1 MKVGVPEVNGVKKGL
16 HFLPGFIAFIL
27 EQRLEA
33 FINLQWQ
40 LSEQVQAPIM
50 KYFSA
55 IPEQDRMKISVE
67 PTREYW
73 SYIVRG
79 EMEAQIEDA
88 LQKWVNN
95 QLPIIGRDQ
104 LVAEDITKAQYVRR
118 TALLQLLPEYTQDF
132 NRYREISAEID
143 YYLQEV
149 TSRSFKVF
157 IDIQSERLRKGNQFA
172 EALINSSTDLIM
184 AFDTELR
191 LISMNNKALERYHFV
206 LAEVI
211 GRPVHELFPQI
222 QGTAIQT
229 DLARV
234 LTGENVRYNHTK
246 SLING
251 EDLFDMHLLPLSDGA
266 GGVYGILSVTHL
278 VTDTAK
284 ANLKISELNYDLQ
297 EKSEMLRRNEEQY
310 QKMIAEVQDYA
321 IILMDTDG
329 TIRNWN
335 MGATKIKGYT
345 ADEIVGK
352 NFRLFYS
359 EQDRKNQLP
368 EQLIGLARKNGRATH
383 EGWRLRKDGTRFWG
397 SVVITALHDAD
408 GTVVGFSKVTRD
420 LSERKIAE
428 EQLKANNKLLE
439 ENNEMLMAKN
449 KELRAFNHVAS
460 HDLQEPLRKIRTF
473 ANMILDPDT
482 QATEERKKELL
493 QRIIT
498 SSKNMQ
504 QFIDDLLIYSKAH
517 DVSSQYED
525 IDLNGILERVKEES
539 INPEEGREIKI
550 TWHKLPHI
558 HGVPVQMYQ
567 LFQNLIGNS
576 IKYSRAGQ
584 PVYIDIDY
592 TQVPGTDIQHSNADA
607 SSLYHLIT
615 VTDNGIGFDQE
626 YAEKIFE
633 PFQRLHAKS
642 QYFGSGVGLAICKTI
657 MKNHSGF
664 IYAKGEPDKGASFFV
679 ALPLS

>member
-1 MKVGVPEVNGVKKGL
+1 MTPAAPTHISLKKQL
-16 HFLPGFIAFIL
+16 YLLPGFIGYIL
-27 EQRLEA
+27 EQRLET
-33 FINLQWQ
+33 FIDLQWQ
-40 LSEQVQAPIM
+40 LSEEVEAPIM

-55 IPEQDRMKISVE
+55 IPPGDRLKVSLE
-67 PTREYW
+67 PTIEYW

-79 EMEAQIEDA
+79 EMDAQIEDA

-104 LVAEDITKAQYVRR
+104 LVAEDITKAQYIRR
-118 TALLQLLPEYTQDF
+118 TALLRLLPDYTQDF
-132 NRYREISAEID
+132 GIYTEISGEID

-157 IDIQSERLRKGNQFA
+157 IDIQNERLRKGNQFA
-172 EALINSSTDLIM
+172 EALINSSTDLIL
-184 AFDTELR
+184 ALDKDLR
-191 LISMNNKALERYHFV
+191 LITMNNKALDRYHMV
-206 LAEVI
+206 LSDVI
-211 GRPVHELFPQI
+211 GRTVEELFPQI
-222 QGTAIQT
+222 KGTSIQA
-229 DLARV
+229 DLCRV
-234 LTGENVRYNHTK
+234 LTGETVRYHSTR

-251 EDLFDMHLLPLSDGA
+251 EDLFDMHLLPLSDGE
-266 GGVYGILSVTHL
+266 GGTYGVLCVSHL

-284 ANLKISELNYDLQ
+284 VNLKISALNYDLQ

-321 IILMDTDG
+321 IILLDTDG

-335 MGATKIKGYT
+335 MGASKIKGYT
-345 ADEIVGK
+345 AEEIVGK

-368 EQLIGLARKNGRATH
+368 EQLLGLAQKNGRATH
-383 EGWRLRKDGTRFWG
+383 EGWRVRKDGSRFWG
-397 SVVITALHDAD
+397 SVVITALHDTD
-408 GTVVGFSKVTRD
+408 GRVVGFSKVTRD

-428 EQLKANNKLLE
+428 EQLKAKNKQLE
-439 ENNEMLMAKN
+439 ENNEMLKAKN

-473 ANMILDPDT
+473 ANMILDPEAQT
-482 QATEERKKELL
+482 TEERKKELL

-525 IDLNGILERVKEES
+525 VDLNKIVERVKEEA
-539 INPEEGREIKI
+539 INPDESGQI
-550 TWHKLPHI
+550 TISIPQLPHI
-558 HGVPVQMYQ
+558 HAVSVQMYQ

-576 IKYSRAGQ
+576 IKYAQPGQ
-584 PVYIDIDY
+584 PVKIDINY
-592 TQVPGTDIQHSNADA
+592 SQVPGSAIVHGHPDTGAY
-607 SSLYHLIT
+607 YHLIT
-615 VTDNGIGFDQE
+615 VTDNGIGFEQE

-657 MKNHSGF
+657 VKNHAGI
-664 IYAKGEPDKGASFFV
+664 IYATGEPEKGATFYV
-679 ALPLS
+679 ALPVS

>member
-1 MKVGVPEVNGVKKGL
+1 MTPAAPTHISLKKQL
-16 HFLPGFIAFIL
+16 HLLPGFIGYIL
-27 EQRLEA
+27 EQRLET
-33 FINLQWQ
+33 FIDLQWQ
-40 LSEQVQAPIM
+40 LSEEVEAPIM

-55 IPEQDRMKISVE
+55 IPPEDRLKVSLE
-67 PTREYW
+67 PTIEYW

-79 EMEAQIEDA
+79 EMDAQIEDA

-104 LVAEDITKAQYVRR
+104 LVAEDITKAQYIRR
-118 TALLQLLPEYTQDF
+118 TALLRLLPDYTQDF
-132 NRYREISAEID
+132 GIYTEISGEID

-157 IDIQSERLRKGNQFA
+157 IDIQNERLRKGNQFA
-172 EALINSSTDLIM
+172 EALINSSTDLIL
-184 AFDTELR
+184 ALDKDLR
-191 LISMNNKALERYHFV
+191 LITMNNKALDRYHMV
-206 LAEVI
+206 LSDVI
-211 GRPVHELFPQI
+211 GRTVEELFPQI
-222 QGTAIQT
+222 KGTSIQA
-229 DLARV
+229 DLCRV
-234 LTGENVRYNHTK
+234 LTGETVRYHSTR

-251 EDLFDMHLLPLSDGA
+251 EDLFDMHLLPLSDGE
-266 GGVYGILSVTHL
+266 GGTYGVLCVSHL

-284 ANLKISELNYDLQ
+284 VNLKISELNYDLQ

-321 IILMDTDG
+321 IILLDTDG

-335 MGATKIKGYT
+335 MGASKIKGYT
-345 ADEIVGK
+345 AEEIVGK

-368 EQLIGLARKNGRATH
+368 EQLLGLAQKNGRATH
-383 EGWRLRKDGTRFWG
+383 EGWRVRKDGSRFWG
-397 SVVITALHDAD
+397 SVVITALHDTD
-408 GTVVGFSKVTRD
+408 GRVVGFSKVTRD

-428 EQLKANNKLLE
+428 EQLKAKNKQLE
-439 ENNEMLMAKN
+439 ANNEMLKAKN

-473 ANMILDPDT
+473 ANMILDPEAQT
-482 QATEERKKELL
+482 TEERKKELL

-525 IDLNGILERVKEES
+525 VDLNKIVERVKEEA
-539 INPEEGREIKI
+539 INPDESGQI
-550 TWHKLPHI
+550 TISIPHLPHI
-558 HGVPVQMYQ
+558 HAVSVQMYQ

-576 IKYSRAGQ
+576 IKYAQPGQ
-584 PVYIDIDY
+584 PVKIDINY
-592 TQVPGTDIQHSNADA
+592 SQVPGSAIVHGHPDTGAY
-607 SSLYHLIT
+607 YHLIT
-615 VTDNGIGFDQE
+615 VTDNGIGFEQE

-657 MKNHSGF
+657 VKNHAGI
-664 IYAKGEPDKGASFFV
+664 IYATGEPEKGATFYV
-679 ALPLS
+679 ALPVS